1 MRLVFILLVNNL
13 EVIILYLHLSE
24 NLTVDQEVFLG
35 GVHDLTNIL

>member
-1 MRLVFILLVNNL
+1 MGLVFILLVNNL

-24 NLTVDQEVFLG
+24 NLAVDQEVFLG